1 MSDDYWSSPDAA
13 YNMAFVGKQ
22 AGLREGQ
29 QQGFQQGFE
38 QGRNQGFHEGA
49 AEMQRR
55 MEATIA
61 QLRAEKDALQ
71 EFANGAVVTLA
82 AATDV
87 LEATGD
93 EKQIADFIVSYG
105 QRVERSVNQKQIP
118 LPPHADE
125 RFTARLPRI
134 SKIIRD
140 VLARYRQRDDSPSP

>member
-13 YNMAFVGKQ
+13 YSMAIVGKQ

-29 QQGFQQGFE
+29 QQGFE

-55 MEATIA
+55 MEVTIA
-61 QLRAEKDALQ
+61 QLRAERDALL
-71 EFANGAVVTLA
+71 ELANGAVITLA

-87 LEATGD
+87 LETTGD

-105 QRVERSVNQKQIP
+105 QRVERSLNQKQIS

-140 VLARYRQRDDSPSP
+140 VLARYRPDDTPSP

>member
-1 MSDDYWSSPDAA
+1 MSNDYWSSPDAA
-13 YNMAFVGKQ
+13 YNMALVGKQ

-29 QQGFQQGFE
+29 QQGLQQGFE
-38 QGRNQGFHEGA
+38 QGWNQGFHEGA

-55 MEATIA
+55 MEGTIA
-61 QLRAEKDALQ
+61 RLRAEKDALLD
-71 EFANGAVVTLA
+71 FANGAVVTLA

-93 EKQIADFIVSYG
+93 EKQIADFLVSYG
-105 QRVERSVNQKQIP
+105 RRVERSLSQKQFP

-125 RFTARLPRI
+125 RFMARLPRI

-140 VLARYRQRDDSPSP
+140 VLATYRHRDDGPSP

>member
-13 YNMAFVGKQ
+13 YNMALVGKQ

-29 QQGFQQGFE
+29 QQGFE
-38 QGRNQGFHEGA
+38 RGRNQGFQEGA

-61 QLRAEKDALQ
+61 QLRAENAALQ

-87 LEATGD
+87 LESTEG
-93 EKQIADFIVSYG
+93 EKLIADFIVIYG
-105 QRVERSVNQKQIP
+105 KRVERSLNKKQIP
-118 LPPHADE
+118 LPPHTDE

-134 SKIIRD
+134 SNLIRD
-140 VLARYRQRDDSPSP
+140 VLARYRRDDTPSP